1 MAEHFLL
8 ETISEE
14 GGAPL
19 ELHTEQA
26 VLTTVPRPITLYLT
40 KSNTSINT
48 KKKICRKMLLILE
61 GFSVEPT
68 MLFGNSKIPS
78 HECLLLLPPMK
89 DFS

>member
-40 KSNTSINT
+40 KSNMSINT
-48 KKKICRKMLLILE
+48 KKKSAEKCY
-61 GFSVEPT
+61 
-68 MLFGNSKIPS
+68 
-78 HECLLLLPPMK
+78 
-89 DFS
+89 